1 MNKFV
6 EKVSSMRDDE
16 QMVGDFNKSI
26 LINLGKRQSPQK
38 EVTKGPNAYDYNDN
52 SADQLIGRGG
62 FGYVFRA
69 LRKFDNKMFAI
80 KVAKEK

>member
-26 LINLGKRQSPQK
+26 LINLGKR
-38 EVTKGPNAYDYNDN
+38 
-52 SADQLIGRGG
+52 
-62 FGYVFRA
+62 
-69 LRKFDNKMFAI
+69 
-80 KVAKEK
+80 